1 MAIHEAT
8 RSRYAE
14 QGWGAERNGLGARPA
29 LVIVD
34 MQNDFVDPD
43 SPSTCSPMAQ
53 ERMPAIRQ
61 LLDAAREAE
70 IPVFFSQ
77 GLVKP
82 DLSDVGLWKGRAHRT
97 GLCQIEGT
105 RGAEIVAELTPQ
117 EGEVVV
123 TKRRPS
129 AFFGTDFHE
138 QLQSIGVDTL
148 LLAGASMS
156 GCVRATATDAFSRDY
171 LTSVVR
177 ECVVDRT
184 HEVLDSNLF
193 DIEAKYVDAITLDE
207 ALAYLVT
214 VRSTSTAVSGR

>member
-1 MAIHEAT
+1 MTTSEAT

-29 LVIVD
+29 LLIVD

-43 SPSTCSPMAQ
+43 SPSTCAPMAQ

-61 LLDAAREAE
+61 LLDSARGAG

-97 GLCQIEGT
+97 GLCQIEGS
-105 RGAEIVAELTPQ
+105 RGAEIVPELAPL

-123 TKRRPS
+123 PKRRPS
-129 AFFGTDFHE
+129 AFFETDLAE
-138 QLQSIGVDTL
+138 QLRSRNVDTL

-177 ECVVDRT
+177 ECVIDRT
-184 HEVLDSNLF
+184 DEVHEQNLF
-193 DIEAKYVDAITLDE
+193 DIDAKYVDAISLDE
-207 ALAYLVT
+207 AQAYLET
-214 VRSTSTAVSGR
+214 VRAVAPAAAGT